1 MPLLEW
7 HLFLQKYK
15 YEYSYGMRGEEKNE
29 MIIIKRYTQRNTQY
43 LLAHKLE
50 LTLIKTANKNKNGFI
65 NKIYVLHLGGLR
77 ASLCLV
83 LAVWDTYIV
92 RHDNN
97 STAYSLLKLR
107 PDLVRARRRLIPRA
121 RKLKSLFFSLF
132 ITACA
137 HCQVAVECSEK
148 NEIVSYWKCCGRLWS
163 SFEARAEAWKMLLKI
178 DYGFR
183 VDSHNIFVSLKSRS
197 LDGYDCDFF
206 SSFQPTHQTRKNVRT
221 QQGLARAGRQR
232 SRENIKFLRLFCFC
246 LPIIKM
252 IFRLCQYFIWLYDLT
267 DEMKKEV
274 SPQCFGPAFNDVFR
288 FQS

>member
-121 RKLKSLFFSLF
+121 RKLKSLFFLSFRNCMCTLPSYSRVQ
-132 ITACA
+132 A
-137 HCQVAVECSEK
+137 K

-163 SFEARAEAWKMLLKI
+163 LFEARAEAWKMLLKI

-197 LDGYDCDFF
+197 LAGRLWLRFFF
-206 SSFQPTHQTRKNVRT
+206 SSFQPTHQAHKNVRT

-252 IFRLCQYFIWLYDLT
+252 IFRLCQYFIWLYDL
-267 DEMKKEV
+267 
-274 SPQCFGPAFNDVFR
+274 
-288 FQS
+288 